1 MDSIERLSKDLT
13 ILIIAHRL
21 STLKNCT
28 KVVELLDGRV
38 GRVGSYKDV
47 VN

>member
-1 MDSIERLSKDLT
+1 MQAIEDLSDDLT

-28 KVVELLDGRV
+28 KIVEIDDGCIKRI
-38 GRVGSYKDV
+38 GTYQEIIT
-47 VN
+47 